1 MCVERHFEDG
11 RDAAR
16 RRTARSRLPPFPVGS
31 TRFVEVDMGVYDTW
45 QDDEP
50 PGVDDFLSTADLTAD
65 GADGAVRDG
74 DVGDGLPRRKDGGA
88 APDHEVRS
96 SHTSSIVM
104 SCAPSQRVSRPI
116 SDSCSWPCVSV
127 AKWFPASCPTL
138 LANIVDPY
146 GKSSSVSLIP
156 PGYRRSMPGAG
167 WLVWFSKSSPSLRS
181 PMGIHVDSPLQRQ
194 WTILDL
200 SGSILRIT
208 ATVLGAAFSSSRAV
222 NVRLPTRILSMS
234 NTNRPTIST
243 HVLDT
248 TRGEPAAGVAVTLWR
263 LDGKEPVSQGTRET
277 DADGR
282 IGALG
287 DGALTAGTYRLSFDV
302 GAYYK
307 KKGTAAFLQR
317 ATLDFEITDT
327 NRRYH
332 IPLLMSPFA
341 CSSYRGS

>member
-1 MCVERHFEDG
+1 M
-11 RDAAR
+11 
-16 RRTARSRLPPFPVGS
+16 
-31 TRFVEVDMGVYDTW
+31 
-45 QDDEP
+45 
-50 PGVDDFLSTADLTAD
+50 
-65 GADGAVRDG
+65 
-74 DVGDGLPRRKDGGA
+74 
-88 APDHEVRS
+88 
-96 SHTSSIVM
+96 
-104 SCAPSQRVSRPI
+104 
-116 SDSCSWPCVSV
+116 
-127 AKWFPASCPTL
+127 
-138 LANIVDPY
+138 
-146 GKSSSVSLIP
+146 P
-156 PGYRRSMPGAG
+156 PGYSSSIPGAG

-181 PMGIHVDSPLQRQ
+181 PIGIHVDSPLQRQ

-208 ATVLGAAFSSSRAV
+208 ATVLGAALSSSRAV
-222 NVRLPTRILSMS
+222 NVRVPTRILSMP

-282 IGALG
+282 IADLASGLS
-287 DGALTAGTYRLSFDV
+287 AGSYRLSFEV

-307 KKGTAAFLQR
+307 KKGTAAFLLR
-317 ATLDFEITDT
+317 TTLDFEISDT